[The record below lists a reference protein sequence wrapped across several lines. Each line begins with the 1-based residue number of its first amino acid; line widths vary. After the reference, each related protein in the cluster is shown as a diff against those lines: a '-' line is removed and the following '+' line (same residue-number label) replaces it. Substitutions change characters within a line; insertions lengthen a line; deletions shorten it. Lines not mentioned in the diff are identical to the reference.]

1 MFATYIFRFVGRK
14 PYRSG
19 LEDKEEKAKKVV
31 AGKKKEEEEEEEE
44 EEGEEERRRRRWWR
58 WWSMV
63 TKEEKEER
71 FLGPT
76 VIISTFPEQEKR
88 KKEKPSDNQ
97 GERRHHLD
105 VAVENARFADSI
117 LSCLAKTTRLRR
129 KGRHNGVKVRRR
141 VEKREVEEEEEEKGV
156 SNKTMTSRQSKDPVQ
171 KCHSDPGAGS
181 TPGTSYSPT
190 KRISRKQVPGISS
203 SANTRKCVLTLD
215 GYSYVIDF
223 VRHQSD
229 ELNRINSKP
238 RNHVPLVSRC

>member
-1 MFATYIFRFVGRK
+1 MRDSAIQKNNKSLYTRPSFIRITGVYLYPSVVVRVRHEVEVLEKPEIPVVFERIRK
-14 PYRSG
+14 AV
-19 LEDKEEKAKKVV
+19 EA
-31 AGKKKEEEEEEEE
+31 
-44 EEGEEERRRRRWWR
+44 
-58 WWSMV
+58 
-63 TKEEKEER
+63 
-71 FLGPT
+71 

-88 KKEKPSDNQ
+88 KKEKSSDNQ

-129 KGRHNGVKVRRR
+129 RGRHNGVKVRRR

-215 GYSYVIDF
+215 GYSYVIG
-223 VRHQSD
+223 
-229 ELNRINSKP
+229 K
-238 RNHVPLVSRC
+238 

>member
-1 MFATYIFRFVGRK
+1 MRDSAIQKNNKSLYTRFSFIRITGAYLY
-14 PYRSG
+14 PS
-19 LEDKEEKAKKVV
+19 VV
-31 AGKKKEEEEEEEE
+31 VRVRHEVE
-44 EEGEEERRRRRWWR
+44 
-58 WWSMV
+58 V
-63 TKEEKEER
+63 
-71 FLGPT
+71 L
-76 VIISTFPEQEKR
+76 
-88 KKEKPSDNQ
+88 EKPEIPVVF
-97 GERRHHLD
+97 ERIRKAVED

-117 LSCLAKTTRLRR
+117 LSCLAKTTRPRR
-129 KGRHNGVKVRRR
+129 RGRHNGVKVRRR

-215 GYSYVIDF
+215 GYSYVIDS